1 MPVRLRITL
10 LFSLL
15 VFFILSLVCAGIY
28 YFSYEGRI
36 QTIKSRLTNR
46 AITTAR
52 LLSQREIFD
61 RDLVRRIDSSTTLS
75 LKNKVVQAY
84 NDQNRKVYN
93 YSDVSGDTLRITP
106 ELLEKARVE
115 GSFYFIRE
123 EKEVIVYPYGSP
135 GPAIVV
141 VTAGEDVDGKE
152 TLARLRDILLL
163 SFLVGNMFVLVSGY
177 IFSQRLLR
185 PIKQISEDVAE
196 ISAQNLT
203 RRIHTG
209 TTKDEWF
216 QLSSTLNELLNRL
229 QDSFELQRRFISNAS
244 HELSTPLTSILSQLE
259 ISLQREREAGEYRK
273 VMQSI
278 YQDVQLMSQL
288 TQTLLEFAKASGNTG
303 GLEISLVRIDEI
315 VLDLPGTVQR
325 IHSDYTVKISFG
337 PMPEEEEKLLVFGNH
352 ALLATAIRNIVLNAC
367 KYADDRQAL
376 VSLEIND
383 GDIGLKVSDQGM
395 GIPKDELENI
405 FQPFYRVEEH
415 RTAGGFGLGLSLAQR
430 IIKLHKGSI
439 DVQSEP
445 GMGTIFTI
453 RLPSASRLDGI

>member
-75 LKNKVVQAY
+75 LKNKVVQTY

-106 ELLEKARVE
+106 ELLEKARAE
-115 GSFYFIRE
+115 GSFYFIRD
-123 EKEVIVYPYGSP
+123 EKEVIVYPYGNP
-135 GPAIVV
+135 GPGIIV

-163 SFLVGNMFVLVSGY
+163 SFLVGNIFVLVSGY
-177 IFSQRLLR
+177 VFSQRLLR

-196 ISAQNLT
+196 ISAQNLA

-209 TTKDEWF
+209 TTNDEWF

-259 ISLQREREAGEYRK
+259 ISLQRQREAGEYRK
-273 VMQSI
+273 VMHSI
-278 YQDVQLMSQL
+278 YQDVQFMAGASLQF
-288 TQTLLEFAKASGNTG
+288 FACQSG
-303 GLEISLVRIDEI
+303 
-315 VLDLPGTVQR
+315 
-325 IHSDYTVKISFG
+325 
-337 PMPEEEEKLLVFGNH
+337 
-352 ALLATAIRNIVLNAC
+352 C
-367 KYADDRQAL
+367 
-376 VSLEIND
+376 
-383 GDIGLKVSDQGM
+383 
-395 GIPKDELENI
+395 
-405 FQPFYRVEEH
+405 
-415 RTAGGFGLGLSLAQR
+415 
-430 IIKLHKGSI
+430 
-439 DVQSEP
+439 
-445 GMGTIFTI
+445 
-453 RLPSASRLDGI
+453 

>member
-106 ELLEKARVE
+106 ELLEKARAE
-115 GSFYFIRE
+115 GSFYFIRD
-123 EKEVIVYPYGSP
+123 EKEVIVYPYGNP
-135 GPAIVV
+135 GPGIIV

-163 SFLVGNMFVLVSGY
+163 SFLVGNIFVLVSGY
-177 IFSQRLLR
+177 VFSQRLLR

-196 ISAQNLT
+196 ISAQNLA

-209 TTKDEWF
+209 TTNDEWF

-259 ISLQREREAGEYRK
+259 ISLQRQREAGEYRK
-273 VMQSI
+273 VMHSI

-288 TQTLLEFAKASGNTG
+288 TQTLLEFAKASGDTG
-303 GLEISLVRIDEI
+303 GLEISLIRVDEI
-315 VLDLPGTVQR
+315 ILDLPATVQR
-325 IHSDYTVKISFG
+325 IQSDYMVKINFG

-376 VSLEIND
+376 VSLDIND
-383 GDIGLKVSDQGM
+383 GEIGLTVADKGM
-395 GIPKDELENI
+395 GIPSDELENI